1 MAAAMVLRRPL
12 PRNRSSI
19 LYVPKGPI
27 LNYKNPALRRVVL
40 AQLEQIAQKERAIF
54 IKIDPDV
61 IKAWGSED
69 ERKSPVGAKFIE
81 ELKARDW
88 RYSNDQIQ
96 YRNTVELDLD
106 RSEDD
111 ILASMK
117 QKTRYN
123 IRLAARKGVAVRMG
137 SPDDFPSIA
146 RMYVETAARDD
157 FAVRPVE
164 YYLDVWQTLY
174 DAKMAQPLIAEYENE
189 QLSAVIVVKYGPR
202 ALYMYG
208 ASTGR
213 ERQRMPNHLLQWQAI
228 LWAKEHGCRIYD
240 FWGAPDEFD
249 ETDPLWGV
257 WRFKAGFN
265 GQVVRHIGAWDYPAR
280 PFWYWIYTAAIP
292 KYLAFLRSRKR

>member
-12 PRNRSSI
+12 PRNRFSI

-54 IKIDPDV
+54 IKIDPGV
-61 IKAWGSED
+61 IKAWGSDD

-137 SPDDFPSIA
+137 SPADFKGMLAFVAQHQIKPVIDSVRPLEEVGA
-146 RMYVETAARDD
+146 AFRHLDAAR
-157 FAVRPVE
+157 
-164 YYLDVWQTLY
+164 QMG
-174 DAKMAQPLIAEYENE
+174 K
-189 QLSAVIVVKYGPR
+189 VV
-202 ALYMYG
+202 L
-208 ASTGR
+208 T
-213 ERQRMPNHLLQWQAI
+213 I
-228 LWAKEHGCRIYD
+228 
-240 FWGAPDEFD
+240 
-249 ETDPLWGV
+249 
-257 WRFKAGFN
+257 
-265 GQVVRHIGAWDYPAR
+265 
-280 PFWYWIYTAAIP
+280 
-292 KYLAFLRSRKR
+292 